1 MKLNRDRAT
10 AILML
15 LPSLLL
21 LGVFVY
27 GFIFQTAVTSF
38 SDWGRNPAQA
48 LALNP
53 QIEPVGWLNYHE
65 LFTGFIDVRFRQD
78 LVNTFFFTIFFLAG
92 CLSLGLGLAFLLD
105 QDVAGEGFFRT
116 LFLFPMTLSFVV
128 TGTVW
133 RWLLQPRGGVNVLPT
148 AFGFEPWTFRWLTDR
163 TQIWRFDWNDLP
175 TITGVMISALL
186 FLLALSAWRA
196 GRRRR
201 ALVALASAA
210 LLGLWALTLARSVAL
225 LPSFMGPEL
234 HGFNVAFIGII
245 LAAVW
250 QMSGYTMAL
259 YLAGLRG
266 IPGELREAAR
276 VDGANERQ
284 LYRFVVLPL
293 LQPITLSA
301 MIILGHISLKIF
313 DLIFAMAGA
322 DNATTDVPALL
333 MYLTAF
339 RGNQFG
345 KGAAIAMVLLVMVAA
360 VIVPYLY
367 SSLKSETRR

>member
-1 MKLNRDRAT
+1 MKLTRDRWT

-15 LPSLLL
+15 LPSVLLI
-21 LGVFVY
+21 GVFVY
-27 GFIFQTAVTSF
+27 GFIFQTAWTSF
-38 SDWGRNPAQA
+38 SDWGRVPAQA

-53 QIEPVGWLNYHE
+53 QIKMVGWLNYQE

-92 CLSLGLGLAFLLD
+92 CLGLGLALAFLLD

-116 LFLFPMTLSFVV
+116 LFLFPMSLSFVV

-133 RWLLQPRGGVNVLPT
+133 RWLLQPRGGLNVLPT
-148 AFGFEPWTFRWLTDR
+148 NFGFEPWTFRWLTDR

-175 TITGVMISALL
+175 TITGVMVGSLL
-186 FLLALSAWRA
+186 LLLALSAWR
-196 GRRRR
+196 GGQPRR
-201 ALVALASAA
+201 AGVALLSAGV
-210 LLGLWALTLARSVAL
+210 LGIWALTLGRSVNL

-234 HGFNVAFIGII
+234 HGFNIAFIGII

-276 VDGANERQ
+276 VDGANEVQ
-284 LYRFVVLPL
+284 LYRHVILPL

-313 DLIFAMAGA
+313 DLVFAMAGA

-339 RGNQFG
+339 RGNQFS

-360 VIVPYLY
+360 VIIPYLY
-367 SSLKSETRR
+367 SSLRSETRR